1 MKTSHTWRYSCEYKP
16 DFHTWFHKFQPLSKN
31 YLGEKMTCFMLIV
44 WGNFHKNIFN
54 LEWIYNDQNMK
65 SCGLIG
71 KIKSKRKSFSY
82 SAFHLGVFFFN
93 ISYELGFFHLWFTSW
108 KATRA
113 SLNSSFSCLLG
124 KDNLNVA
131 VVRSATQFSWL
142 ETFYSQSPFCSGKVL
157 VTLSRSP
164 SVALILFNKQGGKEV
179 WQAALFD
186 MISPHSPC
194 PDTDMKDILSS
205 IKVHFMLPKRK
216 REVEEWSQ
224 LREIGGKE
232 VRPVCPHK
240 YPQGE
245 GFLPILST

>member
-1 MKTSHTWRYSCEYKP
+1 MNYTQRGVSTEPQWWLMLLKGYLSFEKRVVDPSLYMKTSHSWRYSCEYKP

-54 LEWIYNDQNMK
+54 LEWSYNDQNMK

-71 KIKSKRKSFSY
+71 KIKSKCKSFSY
-82 SAFHLGVFFFN
+82 PAFHLGVFFFN
-93 ISYELGFFHLWFTSW
+93 ISCELGFFHLWFTSW

-142 ETFYSQSPFCSGKVL
+142 ETFYSRSPFCSGKVL
-157 VTLSRSP
+157 VTLSGSP
-164 SVALILFNKQGGKEV
+164 SVALILFNKQRGEKRYDK
-179 WQAALFD
+179 LPF
-186 MISPHSPC
+186 
-194 PDTDMKDILSS
+194 S
-205 IKVHFMLPKRK
+205 IRY
-216 REVEEWSQ
+216 R
-224 LREIGGKE
+224 
-232 VRPVCPHK
+232 
-240 YPQGE
+240 
-245 GFLPILST
+245 PILPAQIQIWKKSCHL